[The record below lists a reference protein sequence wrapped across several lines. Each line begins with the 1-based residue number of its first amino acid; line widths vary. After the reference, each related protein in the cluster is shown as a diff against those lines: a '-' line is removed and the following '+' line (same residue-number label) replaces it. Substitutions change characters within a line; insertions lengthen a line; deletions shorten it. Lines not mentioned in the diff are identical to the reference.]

1 MGHIHARTHNEIKPM
16 YCALNIRKYVYY
28 VLWFYCAP
36 IVKIILPGIGT
47 GLMEYSRG
55 VLGELIKWFTAL
67 THSNYECLCN
77 SK

>member
-1 MGHIHARTHNEIKPM
+1 M
-16 YCALNIRKYVYY
+16 YCAPNIRKYVYY

-36 IVKIILPGIGT
+36 IVKIILPGNGT
-47 GLMEYSRG
+47 RLMEYSRG